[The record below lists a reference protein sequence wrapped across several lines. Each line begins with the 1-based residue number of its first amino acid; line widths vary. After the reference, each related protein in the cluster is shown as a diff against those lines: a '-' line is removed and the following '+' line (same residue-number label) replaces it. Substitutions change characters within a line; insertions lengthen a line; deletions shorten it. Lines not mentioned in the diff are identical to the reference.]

1 MFFRRKDK
9 FSPLL
14 KDIADN
20 LNVSANFFNEFEIK
34 NISELKVL
42 SETMKGFENKGDTYI
57 HEMIVELNHSL
68 MTPFD
73 REDILAL
80 AMGMDDVLDGLE
92 HCSALLEMYS
102 ITKFDDFMKR
112 FLDSIRKCT
121 DEIKEA
127 IELLSQKKLPQ
138 IRDHAIRIKDYESK
152 CDGIQRQSI
161 KQLFTIEKNPIV
173 LIQYKEIYED
183 FENVADRCQDVANT
197 LETII
202 MKNV

>member
-20 LNVSANFFNEFEIK
+20 LNVSANYFNEFEIK
-34 NISELKVL
+34 NISDLKVL

-112 FLDSIRKCT
+112 FLDSIKKCT
-121 DEIKEA
+121 DEITR
-127 IELLSQKKLPQ
+127 S
-138 IRDHAIRIKDYESK
+138 
-152 CDGIQRQSI
+152 C
-161 KQLFTIEKNPIV
+161 
-173 LIQYKEIYED
+173 
-183 FENVADRCQDVANT
+183 
-197 LETII
+197 
-202 MKNV
+202 

>member
-34 NISELKVL
+34 NISDLKVL

-112 FLDSIRKCT
+112 FLDSIRNCT

-127 IELLSQKKLPQ
+127 VELLSQKKLSQ

-152 CDGIQRQSI
+152 CDGIERQSI
-161 KQLFTIEKNPIV
+161 NKLFTIEKIRLSLFNIRKFMR
-173 LIQYKEIYED
+173 I
-183 FENVADRCQDVANT
+183 
-197 LETII
+197 
-202 MKNV
+202 